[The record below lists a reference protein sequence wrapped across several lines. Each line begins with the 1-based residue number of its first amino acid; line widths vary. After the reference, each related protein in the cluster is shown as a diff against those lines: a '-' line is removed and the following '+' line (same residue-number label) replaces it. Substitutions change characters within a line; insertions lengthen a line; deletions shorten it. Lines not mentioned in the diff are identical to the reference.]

1 MLAFYEGGD
10 FMDEEQEISSSNS
23 RTNHPS
29 GSTGPKSDQ
38 SKPGPSTANSKP
50 STFISK
56 PSASVSKPS
65 TATSKPPTLTPKPS
79 TLASRAQSA
88 VNKFPEPTPTVTMT
102 TFTQDKKSF
111 PEPVKASGNFFMS
124 SLSSGNQRQNSPLRF
139 SSIGPSQNAPR
150 SQGTPTRGEVIGAT
164 LNLQPSIR

>member
-1 MLAFYEGGD
+1 M
-10 FMDEEQEISSSNS
+10 
-23 RTNHPS
+23 
-29 GSTGPKSDQ
+29 
-38 SKPGPSTANSKP
+38 
-50 STFISK
+50 
-56 PSASVSKPS
+56 
-65 TATSKPPTLTPKPS
+65 TPKPS

-124 SLSSGNQRQNSPLRF
+124 SLSSANQRQNSPMRF

-164 LNLQPSIR
+164 LNLTTKHPVSALYEYNRSMKYPAPKFKDRWGPGGGWAFDVELGPHTYSCPWFRDNKKSAKAEACKYALQQLGIHIP